1 LTGRESANKENRM
14 SGEKWKTAITDV
26 KPNKIVMRGYPVDE
40 LLGRISF
47 SQAIYLILKGEF
59 PSPEVGRLIDA
70 IFVSSVDHGASPPSV
85 LAARTVASTGGELN
99 SAIAAGVL
107 AISRLH
113 GGAVEEGQ
121 RLFLEIA
128 ERVLRT
134 GVDEVT
140 AIKTV
145 LDEMKVRGKRASG
158 FGHRLHTKDPRTAR
172 LFALADELGLA
183 GKHVRIARDV
193 EKTLEDQMGKVLPI
207 NVDGAIAALLCD
219 LGIPP
224 EIGNAFFIISRVPGL
239 VAHIHEEKTRMKPM
253 RKIDP
258 EDFEYDGPP
267 ERKVP

>member
-1 LTGRESANKENRM
+1 MPE
-14 SGEKWKTAITDV
+14 EKWKTAITEV
-26 KPNKIVMRGYPVDE
+26 KPNRIALRGYPVDG

-47 SQAIYLILKGEF
+47 SQAIYLVLKGEL

-70 IFVSSVDHGASPPSV
+70 IFVSSIDHGASPPSV

-99 SAIAAGVL
+99 AAIAAGVL

-113 GGAVEEGQ
+113 GGAIEEGQ
-121 RLFLEIA
+121 RMFLKIA
-128 ERVLRT
+128 KRAAEP
-134 GVDEVT
+134 GADEDSVIR
-140 AIKTV
+140 AF
-145 LDEMKVRGKRASG
+145 LDEMKARGQRASG
-158 FGHRLHTKDPRTAR
+158 YGHRLHTKDPRTGK
-172 LFALADELGLA
+172 LFALAEDLHLV
-183 GKHVRIARDV
+183 GKHVRIARAV
-193 EKTLEDQMGKVLPI
+193 EKVLGEQMGKVLPI

-239 VAHIHEEKTRMKPM
+239 VAHIHEEKMRMKPM

-267 ERKVP
+267 ERKMP